1 MNKHPVFPYD
11 LPPASGA
18 TGGAETA
25 SRPVNRK
32 TGIVASIVLAVLGL
46 LTFFTP
52 ISVGV
57 GMAYLL
63 TAGLM
68 VYGISQTVA
77 FFRAPKEA
85 RSGWSLVNGIMLLLF
100 SGFTL
105 WSGLSG
111 VYGTLQ
117 MIASLSYVA
126 GFLTIAAGISQIS
139 TFFALQRAS
148 GSGWIMGKRH
158 PEPAAQPGHSGQPGS
173 QLVYPDLRLG
183 HLSDGFRH
191 RPVCRVPVRPQ
202 SVPLLSSGGA

>member
-18 TGGAETA
+18 TGGTETA

-52 ISVGV
+52 ISVGM

-85 RSGWSLVNGIMLLLF
+85 RSGWTLVNGIMLLLF

-148 GSGWIMGKRH
+148 GSGWIM
-158 PEPAAQPGHSGQPGS
+158 ASGI
-173 QLVYPDLRLG
+173 LNL
-183 HLSDGFRH
+183 
-191 RPVCRVPVRPQ
+191 
-202 SVPLLSSGGA
+202 LLSLVILANPVVSWFTLTSVWGIYLTVSGIALFAESLSGHRACHS

>member
-1 MNKHPVFPYD
+1 MNKHSVFPYD
-11 LPPASGA
+11 LPPASST

-85 RSGWSLVNGIMLLLF
+85 RSGWSLINGIMLLLF

-148 GSGWIMGKRH
+148 GSGWIM
-158 PEPAAQPGHSGQPGS
+158 ASGI
-173 QLVYPDLRLG
+173 LNL
-183 HLSDGFRH
+183 
-191 RPVCRVPVRPQ
+191 
-202 SVPLLSSGGA
+202 LLSLVILANPVASWFILTSVWGIYLTVSGIALFAESLSGHRACHS

>member
-105 WSGLSG
+105 WSGLCG

-148 GSGWIMGKRH
+148 GSGWIM
-158 PEPAAQPGHSGQPGS
+158 ASGI
-173 QLVYPDLRLG
+173 LNL
-183 HLSDGFRH
+183 
-191 RPVCRVPVRPQ
+191 
-202 SVPLLSSGGA
+202 LLSLVILANPVVSWFTLTSVWGIYLTVSGIALFAESLSGRRACHS

>member
-148 GSGWIMGKRH
+148 GSGWIM
-158 PEPAAQPGHSGQPGS
+158 ASGI
-173 QLVYPDLRLG
+173 LNL
-183 HLSDGFRH
+183 
-191 RPVCRVPVRPQ
+191 
-202 SVPLLSSGGA
+202 LLSLVILANPVASWFTLTSVWGIYLTVSGIALFAGSLSGRRACHS

>member
-1 MNKHPVFPYD
+1 MNKHPVVPYD

-148 GSGWIMGKRH
+148 GSGWIM
-158 PEPAAQPGHSGQPGS
+158 ASGI
-173 QLVYPDLRLG
+173 LNL
-183 HLSDGFRH
+183 
-191 RPVCRVPVRPQ
+191 
-202 SVPLLSSGGA
+202 LLSLVILANPVVSWFTLTSVWGIYLTVSGIALFAESLSGRRACHS

>member
-77 FFRAPKEA
+77 FIRAPKEA

-148 GSGWIMGKRH
+148 GSGWIM
-158 PEPAAQPGHSGQPGS
+158 ASGI
-173 QLVYPDLRLG
+173 LNL
-183 HLSDGFRH
+183 
-191 RPVCRVPVRPQ
+191 
-202 SVPLLSSGGA
+202 LLSLVILANPVASWFTLTSVWGIYLTVSGIALFAESLSGHRACHS

>member
-25 SRPVNRK
+25 SRPVNR
-32 TGIVASIVLAVLGL
+32 TTCIVASIVLAVLGL

-85 RSGWSLVNGIMLLLF
+85 RSGWTLVNGIMLLLF

-148 GSGWIMGKRH
+148 GSGWIM
-158 PEPAAQPGHSGQPGS
+158 ASGI
-173 QLVYPDLRLG
+173 LNL
-183 HLSDGFRH
+183 
-191 RPVCRVPVRPQ
+191 
-202 SVPLLSSGGA
+202 LLSLVILANPVVSWFTLTSVWGIYLTVSGIALFAESLSGRRACHS

>member
-1 MNKHPVFPYD
+1 MNKHSVFPYD
-11 LPPASGA
+11 LPPASST

-85 RSGWSLVNGIMLLLF
+85 RSGWSLINGIMLLLF

-148 GSGWIMGKRH
+148 GSGWIM
-158 PEPAAQPGHSGQPGS
+158 ASGI
-173 QLVYPDLRLG
+173 LNL
-183 HLSDGFRH
+183 
-191 RPVCRVPVRPQ
+191 
-202 SVPLLSSGGA
+202 LLSLVILANPVASWFTLTSVWGIYLTVSGIALFAESLSGRRACHS

>member
-1 MNKHPVFPYD
+1 MNKHSVFPYD
-11 LPPASGA
+11 LPPASST

-46 LTFFTP
+46 LPFFTP

-85 RSGWSLVNGIMLLLF
+85 RSGWSLINGIMLLLF

-148 GSGWIMGKRH
+148 GSGWIM
-158 PEPAAQPGHSGQPGS
+158 ASGI
-173 QLVYPDLRLG
+173 LNL
-183 HLSDGFRH
+183 
-191 RPVCRVPVRPQ
+191 
-202 SVPLLSSGGA
+202 LLSLVILANPVASWFTLTSVWGIYLTVSGIALFAESLSGRRACHS

>member
-1 MNKHPVFPYD
+1 MNKHSVFPYD

-32 TGIVASIVLAVLGL
+32 TGIVTSIVLAVLGL

-85 RSGWSLVNGIMLLLF
+85 RSGWTLVNGIMLLLF

-148 GSGWIMGKRH
+148 GSGWIM
-158 PEPAAQPGHSGQPGS
+158 ASGI
-173 QLVYPDLRLG
+173 LNL
-183 HLSDGFRH
+183 
-191 RPVCRVPVRPQ
+191 
-202 SVPLLSSGGA
+202 LLSLVILANPVVSWFTLTSVWGIYLTVSGIALFAESLSGRRACHS

>member
-105 WSGLSG
+105 WSGLSA

-148 GSGWIMGKRH
+148 GSGWIM
-158 PEPAAQPGHSGQPGS
+158 ASGI
-173 QLVYPDLRLG
+173 LNL
-183 HLSDGFRH
+183 
-191 RPVCRVPVRPQ
+191 
-202 SVPLLSSGGA
+202 LLSLVILANPVASWFTLTSVWGIYLTVSGIALFAESLSGRRACHS

>member
-18 TGGAETA
+18 TGSAETA

-148 GSGWIMGKRH
+148 GSGWIM
-158 PEPAAQPGHSGQPGS
+158 ASGI
-173 QLVYPDLRLG
+173 LNL
-183 HLSDGFRH
+183 
-191 RPVCRVPVRPQ
+191 
-202 SVPLLSSGGA
+202 LLSLVILANPVVSWFTLTSVWGIYLTVSGIALFAESLSGRRACHS

>member
-85 RSGWSLVNGIMLLLF
+85 RSGWTLVNGIMLLLF

-148 GSGWIMGKRH
+148 GSGWIM
-158 PEPAAQPGHSGQPGS
+158 ASGI
-173 QLVYPDLRLG
+173 LNL
-183 HLSDGFRH
+183 
-191 RPVCRVPVRPQ
+191 
-202 SVPLLSSGGA
+202 LLSLVILANPVASWFTLTSVWGIYLTVSGIALFAESLSGRRACHS

>member
-1 MNKHPVFPYD
+1 MNKHSVFPYD
-11 LPPASGA
+11 LPPASST

-52 ISVGV
+52 ISVGM

-148 GSGWIMGKRH
+148 GSGWIMAIGI
-158 PEPAAQPGHSGQPGS
+158 
-173 QLVYPDLRLG
+173 LNL
-183 HLSDGFRH
+183 
-191 RPVCRVPVRPQ
+191 
-202 SVPLLSSGGA
+202 LLSLVILANPVASWFTLTSVWGIYLTVSGIALFAESLSGHRACHS

>member
-25 SRPVNRK
+25 SRPVNHK

-148 GSGWIMGKRH
+148 GSGWIM
-158 PEPAAQPGHSGQPGS
+158 ASGI
-173 QLVYPDLRLG
+173 LNL
-183 HLSDGFRH
+183 
-191 RPVCRVPVRPQ
+191 
-202 SVPLLSSGGA
+202 LLSLVILANPVVSWFTLTSVWGIYLTVSGITLFAESLSGRRACHS

>member
-1 MNKHPVFPYD
+1 MNKHSVFPYD

-85 RSGWSLVNGIMLLLF
+85 RSGWTLVNGIMLLLF

-148 GSGWIMGKRH
+148 GSGWIM
-158 PEPAAQPGHSGQPGS
+158 ASGI
-173 QLVYPDLRLG
+173 LNL
-183 HLSDGFRH
+183 
-191 RPVCRVPVRPQ
+191 
-202 SVPLLSSGGA
+202 LLSLVILANPVASWFTLTSVWGIYLTVSGIALFAESLSGRRACHS

>member
-1 MNKHPVFPYD
+1 MNKHSVFPYD
-11 LPPASGA
+11 LPPASST

-85 RSGWSLVNGIMLLLF
+85 RSGWTLINGIMLLLF

-148 GSGWIMGKRH
+148 GSGWIM
-158 PEPAAQPGHSGQPGS
+158 ASGI
-173 QLVYPDLRLG
+173 LNL
-183 HLSDGFRH
+183 
-191 RPVCRVPVRPQ
+191 
-202 SVPLLSSGGA
+202 LLSLVILANPVASWFTLTSVWGIYLTVSGIALFAESLSGRRACHS

>member
-1 MNKHPVFPYD
+1 MNKHSVFPYD
-11 LPPASGA
+11 LPPASST

-148 GSGWIMGKRH
+148 GSGWIM
-158 PEPAAQPGHSGQPGS
+158 ASGI
-173 QLVYPDLRLG
+173 LNL
-183 HLSDGFRH
+183 
-191 RPVCRVPVRPQ
+191 
-202 SVPLLSSGGA
+202 LLSLVILANPVASWFTLTSVWGIYLTVSGIALFAESLSVHRACHS

>member
-1 MNKHPVFPYD
+1 MNKHSVFPYD
-11 LPPASGA
+11 LPPASST

-77 FFRAPKEA
+77 FFLAPKEA

-148 GSGWIMGKRH
+148 GSGWIM
-158 PEPAAQPGHSGQPGS
+158 ASGI
-173 QLVYPDLRLG
+173 LNL
-183 HLSDGFRH
+183 
-191 RPVCRVPVRPQ
+191 
-202 SVPLLSSGGA
+202 LLSLVILANPVVSWFTLTSVWGIYLTVSGIALFAESLSGRRACHS

>member
-1 MNKHPVFPYD
+1 MNKHSVFPYD
-11 LPPASGA
+11 LPPASGV

-148 GSGWIMGKRH
+148 GSGWIM
-158 PEPAAQPGHSGQPGS
+158 ASGI
-173 QLVYPDLRLG
+173 LNL
-183 HLSDGFRH
+183 
-191 RPVCRVPVRPQ
+191 
-202 SVPLLSSGGA
+202 LLSLVILANPVASWFTLTSVWGIYLTVSGIALFAESLSGRRACHS

>member
-1 MNKHPVFPYD
+1 MNKHSVFPYD
-11 LPPASGA
+11 LPPASST

-63 TAGLM
+63 TTGLM

-148 GSGWIMGKRH
+148 GSGWIM
-158 PEPAAQPGHSGQPGS
+158 ASGI
-173 QLVYPDLRLG
+173 LNL
-183 HLSDGFRH
+183 
-191 RPVCRVPVRPQ
+191 
-202 SVPLLSSGGA
+202 LLSLVILANPVASWFTLTSVWGIYLTVSGIALFAESLSGHRACHS

>member
-1 MNKHPVFPYD
+1 MNKHSVFPSD
-11 LPPASGA
+11 RPPASST

-85 RSGWSLVNGIMLLLF
+85 RSGWSLINGIMLLLF

-148 GSGWIMGKRH
+148 GSGWIM
-158 PEPAAQPGHSGQPGS
+158 ASGI
-173 QLVYPDLRLG
+173 LNL
-183 HLSDGFRH
+183 
-191 RPVCRVPVRPQ
+191 
-202 SVPLLSSGGA
+202 LLSLVILANPVASWFTLTSVWGIYLTVSGIALFAESLSGRRACHS

>member
-1 MNKHPVFPYD
+1 MNKQSVFPYD
-11 LPPASGA
+11 LPPASST

-85 RSGWSLVNGIMLLLF
+85 RSGWSLINGIMLLLF

-148 GSGWIMGKRH
+148 GSGWIM
-158 PEPAAQPGHSGQPGS
+158 ASGI
-173 QLVYPDLRLG
+173 LNL
-183 HLSDGFRH
+183 
-191 RPVCRVPVRPQ
+191 
-202 SVPLLSSGGA
+202 LLSLVILANPVASWFTLTSVWGIYLTVSGIALFAESLSGRRACHS

>member
-1 MNKHPVFPYD
+1 MNKHSVFPYD
-11 LPPASGA
+11 LPPASST

-85 RSGWSLVNGIMLLLF
+85 RSGWTLVNGIMLLLF

-111 VYGTLQ
+111 VYGTLH

-148 GSGWIMGKRH
+148 GSGWIM
-158 PEPAAQPGHSGQPGS
+158 ASGI
-173 QLVYPDLRLG
+173 LNL
-183 HLSDGFRH
+183 
-191 RPVCRVPVRPQ
+191 
-202 SVPLLSSGGA
+202 LLSLVILANPVVSWFTLTSVWGIYLTVSGIALFAESLSGRRACHS

>member
-85 RSGWSLVNGIMLLLF
+85 RSGWTLVNGIMLLLF

-117 MIASLSYVA
+117 MIAILSYVA

-148 GSGWIMGKRH
+148 GSGWIM
-158 PEPAAQPGHSGQPGS
+158 ASGI
-173 QLVYPDLRLG
+173 LNL
-183 HLSDGFRH
+183 
-191 RPVCRVPVRPQ
+191 
-202 SVPLLSSGGA
+202 LLSLVILANPVVSWFTLTSVWGIYLTVSGIALFAESLSGRRACHS

>member
-1 MNKHPVFPYD
+1 MNKHSVFPYD
-11 LPPASGA
+11 LPPASST

-46 LTFFTP
+46 LTFYTP

-111 VYGTLQ
+111 VYVTLQ

-148 GSGWIMGKRH
+148 GSGWIM
-158 PEPAAQPGHSGQPGS
+158 ASGI
-173 QLVYPDLRLG
+173 LNL
-183 HLSDGFRH
+183 
-191 RPVCRVPVRPQ
+191 
-202 SVPLLSSGGA
+202 LLSLVILANPVVSWFTLTSVWGIYLTVSGIALFAESLSGRRACHS

>member
-25 SRPVNRK
+25 SRPVNHK

-148 GSGWIMGKRH
+148 GSGWIM
-158 PEPAAQPGHSGQPGS
+158 ASGI
-173 QLVYPDLRLG
+173 LNL
-183 HLSDGFRH
+183 
-191 RPVCRVPVRPQ
+191 
-202 SVPLLSSGGA
+202 LLSMVILANPVVSWFTLASVWGIYLTVSGIALFAESLSGHRACHS

>member
-1 MNKHPVFPYD
+1 MNKHSVFPYD
-11 LPPASGA
+11 LPPASST

-85 RSGWSLVNGIMLLLF
+85 RSGWTLVNGIMLLLF

-148 GSGWIMGKRH
+148 GSGWIM
-158 PEPAAQPGHSGQPGS
+158 ASGI
-173 QLVYPDLRLG
+173 LNL
-183 HLSDGFRH
+183 
-191 RPVCRVPVRPQ
+191 
-202 SVPLLSSGGA
+202 LLSLVILANPVASWFTLTSVWGIYLTVSGIALFAESLSGRRACHS

>member
-1 MNKHPVFPYD
+1 MNKHSVFPYD
-11 LPPASGA
+11 LPPASST

-52 ISVGV
+52 ISVGM

-148 GSGWIMGKRH
+148 GSGWIM
-158 PEPAAQPGHSGQPGS
+158 ASGI
-173 QLVYPDLRLG
+173 LNL
-183 HLSDGFRH
+183 
-191 RPVCRVPVRPQ
+191 
-202 SVPLLSSGGA
+202 LLSLVILANPVASWFTLTSVWGIYLTVSGIALFAESLSGHRACHS

>member
-1 MNKHPVFPYD
+1 MNKHSVFPYD
-11 LPPASGA
+11 LPPASST

-85 RSGWSLVNGIMLLLF
+85 RSGWSLVNGIMLLF

-148 GSGWIMGKRH
+148 GSGWIM
-158 PEPAAQPGHSGQPGS
+158 ASGI
-173 QLVYPDLRLG
+173 LNL
-183 HLSDGFRH
+183 
-191 RPVCRVPVRPQ
+191 
-202 SVPLLSSGGA
+202 LLSLVILANPVASWFTLTSVWGIYLTVSGIALFAESLSGHRACHS

>member
-1 MNKHPVFPYD
+1 MNKHSVFPYD
-11 LPPASGA
+11 LPPASGV

-148 GSGWIMGKRH
+148 GSGWIM
-158 PEPAAQPGHSGQPGS
+158 ASGI
-173 QLVYPDLRLG
+173 LNL
-183 HLSDGFRH
+183 
-191 RPVCRVPVRPQ
+191 
-202 SVPLLSSGGA
+202 LLSLVILANPVVSWFTLTSVWGIYLTVSGIALFAESLSGHRACHS

>member
-85 RSGWSLVNGIMLLLF
+85 RSGWTLVNGIMLLLF

-148 GSGWIMGKRH
+148 GSGWIM
-158 PEPAAQPGHSGQPGS
+158 ASGI
-173 QLVYPDLRLG
+173 LNL
-183 HLSDGFRH
+183 
-191 RPVCRVPVRPQ
+191 
-202 SVPLLSSGGA
+202 LLSLVILANPVVSWFTLTSVWGIYLTVSCIALFAESLSGRRACHS

>member
-1 MNKHPVFPYD
+1 MNKHSVFPYD
-11 LPPASGA
+11 LPPASST

-148 GSGWIMGKRH
+148 GSGWIM
-158 PEPAAQPGHSGQPGS
+158 ASGI
-173 QLVYPDLRLG
+173 LNL
-183 HLSDGFRH
+183 
-191 RPVCRVPVRPQ
+191 
-202 SVPLLSSGGA
+202 LLSLVIPANPVVSWFTLTSVWGIYLTVSGIALFAESLSGHRACHS

>member
-52 ISVGV
+52 ISVGM

-148 GSGWIMGKRH
+148 GSGWIM
-158 PEPAAQPGHSGQPGS
+158 ASGI
-173 QLVYPDLRLG
+173 LNL
-183 HLSDGFRH
+183 
-191 RPVCRVPVRPQ
+191 
-202 SVPLLSSGGA
+202 LLSLVILANPVVSWFTLTSVWGIYLTVSGIALFAESLSGRRACHS

>member
-1 MNKHPVFPYD
+1 MNKHSVFPYD
-11 LPPASGA
+11 LPPASST

-63 TAGLM
+63 TAGLL
-68 VYGISQTVA
+68 VYGISQTAA
-77 FFRAPKEA
+77 FFRAPKET
-85 RSGWSLVNGIMLLLF
+85 RSGWSLVNGIMLLF

-111 VYGTLQ
+111 IYGTLQ
-117 MIASLSYVA
+117 MIVSLSYVA

-139 TFFALQRAS
+139 TFFALQRTGVDGAGWVMAS
-148 GSGWIMGKRH
+148 GI
-158 PEPAAQPGHSGQPGS
+158 
-173 QLVYPDLRLG
+173 LNL
-183 HLSDGFRH
+183 
-191 RPVCRVPVRPQ
+191 
-202 SVPLLSSGGA
+202 LLSLVILANPVVSWFTLASVWGIYLTVSGIALFAESLSGHRACHS

>member
-1 MNKHPVFPYD
+1 MNKHSVFPYD
-11 LPPASGA
+11 LPPASST

-32 TGIVASIVLAVLGL
+32 TGVVASIVLAVLGL

-85 RSGWSLVNGIMLLLF
+85 RSGWSLINGIMLLLF

-148 GSGWIMGKRH
+148 GSGWIMASGILNLLLSLVILAN
-158 PEPAAQPGHSGQPGS
+158 PETSCQGLFNQIHKKATKKVPGS
-173 QLVYPDLRLG
+173 R
-183 HLSDGFRH
+183 F
-191 RPVCRVPVRPQ
+191 
-202 SVPLLSSGGA
+202 

>member
-1 MNKHPVFPYD
+1 MNKHSVFPYD
-11 LPPASGA
+11 LPPASST

-52 ISVGV
+52 ISVGM

-148 GSGWIMGKRH
+148 GSGWIM
-158 PEPAAQPGHSGQPGS
+158 ASGI
-173 QLVYPDLRLG
+173 LNL
-183 HLSDGFRH
+183 
-191 RPVCRVPVRPQ
+191 
-202 SVPLLSSGGA
+202 LLSMVILANPVASWFTLTSVWGIYLTVSGIALFAESLSGHRACHS

>member
-1 MNKHPVFPYD
+1 MNKHSVFPHD
-11 LPPASGA
+11 LPPASST

-52 ISVGV
+52 ISMGV

-148 GSGWIMGKRH
+148 GSGWIM
-158 PEPAAQPGHSGQPGS
+158 ASGI
-173 QLVYPDLRLG
+173 LNL
-183 HLSDGFRH
+183 
-191 RPVCRVPVRPQ
+191 
-202 SVPLLSSGGA
+202 LLSLVILANPVASWFTLTSVWGIYLTVSGIALFAESLSGHRACHS

>member
-1 MNKHPVFPYD
+1 MNKHSVFPYD
-11 LPPASGA
+11 LPPASST

-85 RSGWSLVNGIMLLLF
+85 RGGWSLVNGIMLLLF

-148 GSGWIMGKRH
+148 GSGWIM
-158 PEPAAQPGHSGQPGS
+158 ASGI
-173 QLVYPDLRLG
+173 LNL
-183 HLSDGFRH
+183 
-191 RPVCRVPVRPQ
+191 
-202 SVPLLSSGGA
+202 LLSLVILANPVASWFTLTSVWGIYLTVSGIALFAESLSGHRACHS

>member
-1 MNKHPVFPYD
+1 MNKHSVFPYD

-148 GSGWIMGKRH
+148 GSGWIM
-158 PEPAAQPGHSGQPGS
+158 ASGI
-173 QLVYPDLRLG
+173 LNL
-183 HLSDGFRH
+183 
-191 RPVCRVPVRPQ
+191 
-202 SVPLLSSGGA
+202 LLSLVILANPVVSWFTLTSVWGIYLTVSGIALFAESLSGRRACHS